1 MRRWATLA
9 VPVCILA
16 GASAPAAETGAVAA
30 GNNAFATNLYAKLG
44 EGEGSLFFSPF
55 SISTALAMTHAG
67 ARGQTAEQMAKTLHF
82 DLPQDRLHP
91 TMGGLV
97 RQLNEAGKQK
107 GAKLIVANALWG
119 HRDCAFLKPFLAT
132 NDRHYGAG
140 LRRVDF
146 TSPET
151 ARATINGWAADRTN
165 KLIPELIPPGVL
177 NALTRLVLTN
187 AIYFKGTWR
196 TQFEPKRTRELP
208 FTLAT
213 GDKVQ
218 TPMMHQTAH
227 FGYTEARGWQ
237 ALELPYQG
245 RELSMVVVL
254 PRAHDGLP
262 ELEKVFTARFVAER
276 LRARSQK
283 VVVALP
289 KFKLESSFNLNKV
302 LSAMG
307 MVDAFTMKADFSGMT
322 RSTDL
327 FITAVVHKAV
337 VDVNEEGSEA
347 AAATA
352 VVPAPTNG
360 GKRVSFRADHPFL
373 FLIRHNPTGS
383 ILFLGRVANPKG

>member
-1 MRRWATLA
+1 MKRWLLLA
-9 VPVCILA
+9 LVACIQA
-16 GASAPAAETGAVAA
+16 APAGETSPVAA
-30 GNNAFATNLYAKLG
+30 DNNAFAADLYAKLA
-44 EGEGSLFFSPF
+44 EGEGNLFFSPF

-67 ARGQTAEQMAKTLHF
+67 ARGQTAEQMAKALHF
-82 DLPQDRLHP
+82 VLPQDKLHAA
-91 TMGGLV
+91 MGALV

-119 HRDCAFLKPFLAT
+119 HQDFQFLKEFLAV
-132 NDRHYGAG
+132 NDGHYGAG

-146 TSPET
+146 ASPET
-151 ARATINGWAADRTN
+151 ARATINGWVADQTN
-165 KLIPELIPPGVL
+165 KLIPELIPPGIL
-177 NALTRLVLTN
+177 NPLTRLVLTN
-187 AIYFKGTWR
+187 AIYFKGTWL

-218 TPMMHQTAH
+218 APMMHQTGH
-227 FGYTEARGWQ
+227 FGYAEARGWQ
-237 ALELPYQG
+237 ALEVPYQG

-262 ELEKVFTARFVAER
+262 ALETVFTARFVAER
-276 LRARSQK
+276 LRTRAQK

-289 KFKLESSFNLNKV
+289 KFKLESSFDLSKV
-302 LSAMG
+302 LASMG
-307 MVDAFTMKADFSGMT
+307 MPDAFTRKADFSGMT
-322 RSTDL
+322 GGRDL
-327 FITAVVHKAV
+327 YISAVIHKAV

-373 FLIRHNPTGS
+373 FFIRHKPTGS
-383 ILFLGRVANPKG
+383 ILFLGRVMNPKG